1 MESIQIDLFVVL
13 GFLEFA
19 LVISVIAALFALR
32 SRRLARRVQALREQ
46 LDQPAEVP
54 QAVGFD
60 QYLRDEIIRN
70 QAFIDQAAA
79 TQDSRERSAGEALAM
94 RKQFLELELTAQA
107 SKGNPVQFCQTLT
120 EGMRS
125 LIEQLRPE
133 PETVI
138 ETATAD
144 APVAESAAK
153 EPAED
158 SAAKMRELRD
168 THQDELG
175 HLRKVINNQ
184 QDAMGALRARL
195 KDSEGEIAGM
205 EGIHEKLDEFE
216 RQSLELQQSLQVL
229 EAENE
234 RLKLAK
240 RRNEPGSAK
249 DAERDP
255 AQLSGLK
262 NMVGKQQATISSLQD
277 LIRELAPEASKAR
290 ELQEA
295 IAQIQRTNQELNG
308 CVAVLEDENNMLR
321 DELAEIQAYLDAQ
334 ERTAAEAVEAAE
346 MQGDQSSEDMMRE
359 LEIKVQE
366 LEALVEFKDAA
377 IEEMEK
383 QYNAL
388 QARYLAATGKK
399 KVD

>member
-205 EGIHEKLDEFE
+205 EGILEKLDEFE